1 MAAPG
6 GAQARPMTSPLT
18 WDRVSLW
25 CGIAGLIAT
34 AIIFLIAMVLRGI
47 AEGRGRSSALLTGA
61 DIAVMALFLPLAF
74 LSIVGVIS
82 GIIGRKQAV
91 TLEQR
96 VRGARGMWG
105 ACGVCGMGTRLV
117 WGARRLLCISVAQEN
132 GVWGLRS
139 LLSVLVPRVCG

>member
-25 CGIAGLIAT
+25 FGIAGLIAT
-34 AIIFLIAMVLRGI
+34 AIIFLIATVLRGI

-96 VRGARGMWG
+96 VRGARGILLNVVPWI
-105 ACGVCGMGTRLV
+105 VGTAVVSALV
-117 WGARRLLCISVAQEN
+117 MAAAALMSTLPLQ
-132 GVWGLRS
+132 
-139 LLSVLVPRVCG
+139 